1 MAKVDMVVKEPEYV
15 LTMNQAQ
22 LDKLAGVLGIVIMG
36 DDTQELFD
44 LINPLTVVNYI
55 VCDSDGAE
63 VPLIHLKAKE

>member
-36 DDTQELFD
+36 DDTQELLD

-63 VPLIHLKAKE
+63 VPLIHFKAKE